1 MALEFPHVDVV
12 GIDFVPPV
20 LLSAEAIPPNCR
32 FEVDDA
38 NLSMTH
44 YKDCFNMVHVRSA
57 DQGINDFNGCLY
69 ELAQTLRPG
78 GILVLST
85 GIPQMYMEDYT
96 PFPVTEP
103 GEENFTWIQK
113 LLGHTYQALLN
124 RGNPSVEACLHW
136 VKWLEENPNYE
147 NVLQSDTF
155 VCLGAWKPG
164 LDETAKW
171 VADGMKIDLMHILPA
186 WKPLLLSD
194 GVPSEQ
200 IDFMI
205 EEATKELR
213 DETIHAQCSWRY
225 TTATRTKAPY
235 QERMETPLD
244 VEPGPR
250 PKLMISAKSKS
261 AAGNRD

>member
-1 MALEFPHVDVV
+1 
-12 GIDFVPPV
+12 
-20 LLSAEAIPPNCR
+20 
-32 FEVDDA
+32 
-38 NLSMTH
+38 
-44 YKDCFNMVHVRSA
+44 
-57 DQGINDFNGCLY
+57 
-69 ELAQTLRPG
+69 
-78 GILVLST
+78 
-85 GIPQMYMEDYT
+85 MYMEDYT
-96 PFPVTEP
+96 PFPVMEP